1 MSMAEWPEGPL
12 LLGVGWD
19 FPERLVRTA
28 ADLAA
33 ALGQHLVCAF
43 VDPASYLTEWEP
55 DGTRTAHSLDPAIN
69 DEAAFPS
76 GDLLRSLE
84 AVLGE
89 PGEAW
94 SFRVLNGDVA
104 KSLERLAESTGASL
118 LVVGADRPGALAW
131 VDRLLEGSV
140 WGNLTSGGRLPV
152 MVVPEER

>member
-1 MSMAEWPEGPL
+1 MEEWQEGPL

-19 FPERLVRTA
+19 FSERLVRTA
-28 ADLAA
+28 ADLAD

-55 DGTRTAHSLDPAIN
+55 DGTRTAHSLDPVIN

-76 GDLLRSLE
+76 GELLDGLE
-84 AVLGE
+84 AVLGK

-104 KSLERLAESTGASL
+104 KSLKRLAESTGASL
-118 LVVGADRPGALAW
+118 LIVGADRPGALAW

-152 MVVPEER
+152 MVVPEEG

>member
-1 MSMAEWPEGPL
+1 MEEWLEGPL

-19 FPERLVRTA
+19 FSERLVRTA
-28 ADLAA
+28 ADLAD

-55 DGTRTAHSLDPAIN
+55 DGTRTAHSLDPVIN

-76 GDLLRSLE
+76 GELLDGLE
-84 AVLGE
+84 SILGE

-104 KSLERLAESTGASL
+104 KSLKRLAESTGSSL
-118 LVVGADRPGALAW
+118 LIVGADRPGALAW

-140 WGNLTSGGRLPV
+140 WGSLTSGGRLPV
-152 MVVPEER
+152 MVVPEEG

>member
-1 MSMAEWPEGPL
+1 MTEWPEGPL

-19 FPERLVRTA
+19 FPERLVCTA

-55 DGTRTAHSLDPAIN
+55 DGTRTAHSLDPVTN

>member
-1 MSMAEWPEGPL
+1 MEEWPEGPL

-55 DGTRTAHSLDPAIN
+55 DGTRTAHSLDPVIN

-76 GDLLRSLE
+76 GDLLRRLE
-84 AVLGE
+84 AVLGK

-104 KSLERLAESTGASL
+104 KSLVRLAESTGASL
-118 LVVGADRPGALAW
+118 LIVGADRPGALAW

-140 WGNLTSGGRLPV
+140 WGSLTSGGRLPV
-152 MVVPEER
+152 MVVPEEG

>member
-1 MSMAEWPEGPL
+1 MFMEEWLEGPL

-19 FPERLVRTA
+19 FSERLVRTA
-28 ADLAA
+28 ADLAD

-55 DGTRTAHSLDPAIN
+55 DGTRTAHSLDPVIN

-76 GDLLRSLE
+76 GELLDGLE
-84 AVLGE
+84 SILGE

-104 KSLERLAESTGASL
+104 KSLKRLAESTGASL
-118 LVVGADRPGALAW
+118 LIVGADRPGALAW

-152 MVVPEER
+152 MVVPEEG

>member
-1 MSMAEWPEGPL
+1 MEEWPEGPL

-19 FPERLVRTA
+19 FSERLVRTA
-28 ADLAA
+28 ADLAD

-55 DGTRTAHSLDPAIN
+55 DGTRTAHSLDPVIN

-76 GDLLRSLE
+76 GELLDGLE
-84 AVLGE
+84 SILGE

-104 KSLERLAESTGASL
+104 KSLKRLAESTGASL

-140 WGNLTSGGRLPV
+140 WGSLTSGGRLPV
-152 MVVPEER
+152 MVVPGEG